1 MAICAGYPKGEQ
13 LNCPVGIAVLLG
25 ILSAALVG
33 CRNEGLID
41 LKQYVQRIKS
51 RPQGIINP
59 PSIIKVKPYKTFTY
73 QASGLRDPFMPT
85 VVEHPPESIT
95 RTDFKLKDAI
105 MPDLNRYKEALEEYP
120 LDSLRMVGTLRQGVD
135 IWAVVRA
142 SDGILYRVKEGN
154 HMGQNYGKIT
164 AINEEM
170 IKLTEII
177 SDEGGSWLKRQVT
190 LALAE

>member
-1 MAICAGYPKGEQ
+1 M
-13 LNCPVGIAVLLG
+13 NCPAEIAVLLG

-41 LKQYVQRIKS
+41 LKQYVQQIKS
-51 RPQGIINP
+51 RPQGIINLP
-59 PSIIKVKPYKTFTY
+59 PIIKVKSYETFIY
-73 QASGLRDPFMPT
+73 QASGLRDPFIPT
-85 VVEHPPESIT
+85 VVEHPPESFT
-95 RTDFKLKDAI
+95 LTKSKLKDAI
-105 MPDLNRYKEALEEYP
+105 RPDLNRYKEALEEYP

-142 SDGILYRVKEGN
+142 PDGIFYQVKEGN
-154 HMGQNYGKIT
+154 HIGQNYGKIT
-164 AINEEM
+164 AISEEM

-177 SDEGGSWLKRQVT
+177 SDEGGSWSKRQVT